1 MKNVAIITAGGSG
14 TRIKSDR
21 KKQFIEIMDRPLLFW
36 TIDKFAGHPGI
47 NQIIITLPQDEVEAY
62 KTIIEKEYRNFTI
75 SIIIGGKQR
84 QDSVYNALT
93 LCPEDTDLV
102 LIHDGVRPFI
112 SQNEISNLIKK
123 TQQKQAVIPVS
134 KVKNTI
140 KKIKQ
145 DKVITTVQRD
155 DLVNAL
161 TPQVFQYKLIKQ
173 CHDDAKKINLYCTD
187 DAALLEH
194 FGHSVYTIECS
205 THNIKITDQFD
216 MEIAEL
222 ILKYNILGDN

>member
-1 MKNVAIITAGGSG
+1 M
-14 TRIKSDR
+14 
-21 KKQFIEIMDRPLLFW
+21 
-36 TIDKFAGHPGI
+36 
-47 NQIIITLPQDEVEAY
+47 
-62 KTIIEKEYRNFTI
+62 
-75 SIIIGGKQR
+75 
-84 QDSVYNALT
+84 
-93 LCPEDTDLV
+93 
-102 LIHDGVRPFI
+102 
-112 SQNEISNLIKK
+112 
-123 TQQKQAVIPVS
+123 
-134 KVKNTI
+134 
-140 KKIKQ
+140 
-145 DKVITTVQRD
+145 QRD